1 MFKRRRT
8 RKFNW
13 QINASAAGKLLG
25 YFGRA
30 RAHEALAETWR
41 LNLKRMPRFGITP
54 SVTNLGQTTE
64 DITRAALETPAFK
77 EKVEQGIS
85 REVAQTTVVHE
96 LKRAAVHEAQ
106 VAAAKEVVAVEKVA
120 TKTAMRNYPT
130 KKAGVRR
137 AAINSYFTVD
147 DKVYHKTSSKSATL
161 STLEEADC
169 RGYILPVVMEER
181 KEVVAKARANA
192 EVKKTVARNME
203 KTATKVINT
212 TRGQVKEL
220 TDLERIQ
227 RKYPALA
234 AGNDRAYFLNVAGGG
249 FVIGKMDGHCDDCI
263 FELKHRQSKL
273 FYEFRRYEQVQCMI
287 YMKMLRVSKLKLIE
301 TFRQEQCEHD
311 MQEENGQFF
320 VKSNSGKWQPGL
332 IWGEVRQ
339 GLESVV
345 QQLNRAEADPEFRQT
360 LINVLY

>member
-25 YFGRA
+25 HFGPTKA
-30 RAHEALAETWR
+30 TEALAETWR
-41 LNLKRMPRFGITP
+41 LNLKRMPRFGVTP
-54 SVTNLGQTTE
+54 SVANLGQTTE
-64 DITRAALETPAFK
+64 DITRAVLETPAFK
-77 EKVEQGIS
+77 QKVEQGIS

-96 LKRAAVHEAQ
+96 LKRTAVHDAQ
-106 VAAAKEVVAVEKVA
+106 VAAVKEVAAIERVA
-120 TKTAMRNYPT
+120 TKTIIRNYPT

-147 DKVYHKTSSKSATL
+147 EKVYHKTSSRAATL
-161 STLEEADC
+161 STLEEADS
-169 RGYILPVVMEER
+169 RGYILPVVMQKR
-181 KEVVAKARANA
+181 QTAVVEAKAEAK
-192 EVKKTVARNME
+192 VKKTVARNME

-220 TDLERIQ
+220 TDLQRIQ
-227 RKYPALA
+227 QKYPALT
-234 AGNDRAYFLNVAGGG
+234 AGNDKAYFLNVAGGG

-263 FELKHRQSKL
+263 FELKHRQSRL

-301 TFRQEQCEHD
+301 TFRKEQCEHD
-311 MQEENGQFF
+311 MKEEDGQHF
-320 VKSNSGKWQPGL
+320 VKANGGEWSPGL
-332 IWGEVRQ
+332 AWHDIRQ
-339 GLESVV
+339 GLEQVV